1 MIPLESAPQ
10 RIQLP
15 ERRLLVPEPTVKFD
29 KLTPAQMGEVHGR
42 IAEMPPIAVLQ
53 RLIAHDTWDN
63 PKLDFLGFKH
73 GMEPNPDSNF
83 SSMGTDRSQEGKDY
97 AVGYTTGIREYMEKH
112 GVIAGDL
119 DELNLNLLE
128 KADQMDA
135 FIDGFER
142 VPYIG
147 KEIIQEGLRDFTR
160 TTPNPEGYRL
170 GFAVGI
176 TRDFGLP
183 ISFTGVPGNDVEY
196 NAFLGGLSGDKIP
209 AWYGSNMG
217 SGELLQSFW
226 LGNRIHEIV
235 EAEPLPQVA

>member
-10 RIQLP
+10 RIKLP

-147 KEIIQEGLRDFTR
+147 REIMRESLRDFTR
-160 TTPNPEGYRL
+160 TIPNPEGYRL

-183 ISFTGVPGNDVEY
+183 ISFTGIPGNDVEY
-196 NAFLGGLSGDKIP
+196 NAFLVGMAGTQVPKYSSLLYSTL
-209 AWYGSNMG
+209 
-217 SGELLQSFW
+217 GEIRAFQ
-226 LGNRIHEIV
+226 LGNQIHEIA
-235 EAEPLPQVA
+235 EAEPLPQVV